1 MKLVTMVKYD
11 SKWRRR
17 GLAMLNLVICDDEK
31 QLRNDLRRVLETEL
45 MLCGEEYRI
54 TEYDCGEALLR
65 ALDDNPYD
73 IIFLDIEMK
82 ELDGVQT
89 AREIRRHSA
98 APEIIF
104 VTSYPDFVFQGYEVQ
119 ALNYILKPYRK
130 EKILSVLH
138 TAMERLGRNEEKY
151 YLLQQRGQS
160 VRLPLSKTKYFSS
173 DRRTIS
179 AVTTGETYTFY
190 GKLSDLEAE
199 LPEYFIRIHNR
210 YLVNLKHITS
220 VQGSKAI
227 LAEEELPVSRSCKQ
241 ELAVAFAK
249 YMLG

>member
-1 MKLVTMVKYD
+1 
-11 SKWRRR
+11 
-17 GLAMLNLVICDDEK
+17 
-31 QLRNDLRRVLETEL
+31 
-45 MLCGEEYRI
+45 
-54 TEYDCGEALLR
+54 
-65 ALDDNPYD
+65 
-73 IIFLDIEMK
+73 MK

-173 DRRTIS
+173 DRRSIS